1 MRLCRY
7 VIDNQLQVGFYEDD
21 KVVPLLGAAEASGC
35 KIPNLTPEIDL
46 LSLLPPDGGHF
57 SQVQRIH
64 TWLQAAGRAWS
75 QKASIPVEAV
85 QLKVPIPRPNKLFL
99 LAGNYAAHIEE
110 GGDQAAE
117 RSETFPY
124 VFMKPPTTTLIDPGS
139 PFRLPTVSPEC
150 LDYELELAVVMG
162 RGGKGIS
169 TDQALQFVAGYVVV
183 NDISDRRFRPNP
195 QRRERNRDT
204 FFDWQHGKWHDG
216 SCPCGPCIISAD
228 AIPDPQNLAMRLTVN
243 GEIRQQASTA
253 LQVFSVAEV
262 IAFVSSFVTLEPGD
276 IISTG
281 TCAGVGGPK
290 GIFLR
295 AGDRI
300 DATIDG
306 IGTLTTHIE
315 PSGASN
321 SHS

>member
-7 VIDNQLQVGFYEDD
+7 VADNQLQVGFYEDD
-21 KVVPLLGAAEASGC
+21 KVLPLLWAAEVSGF
-35 KIPNLTPEIDL
+35 KIPSLDSDIDL
-46 LSLLPPDGGHF
+46 LSLLPPDGCHF
-57 SQVQRIH
+57 VQVQRIH
-64 TWLQAAGRAWS
+64 MWLQGAGSEAAQNAWV
-75 QKASIPVEAV
+75 PVSAV

-124 VFMKPPTTTLIDPGS
+124 VFMKPPSTTLNDPGA
-139 PFRLPTVSPEC
+139 PFRLPAVSPQS

-162 RGGKGIS
+162 RGGMGIS
-169 TDQALQFVAGYVVV
+169 ADKALQFVAGYVVV
-183 NDISDRRFRPNP
+183 NDISDRKFRPNP

-216 SCPCGPCIISAD
+216 SCPCGPCIVSAD
-228 AIPDPQNLAMRLTVN
+228 AIPDPQRLAMRLTVN
-243 GEIRQQASTA
+243 GELRQQASTA

-295 AGDRI
+295 AGDRV

-306 IGTLTTHIE
+306 IGTLTTNIL
-315 PSGASN
+315 S
-321 SHS
+321 